1 MPHLVPQEKGTKVP
15 LTTSKLT
22 LTIDELLKEKLVRF
36 SQLKKVPITIIGR
49 QAIMKMIEHL
59 EKLEAMGKLE
69 IKIWAEDDDKK
80 NLS

>member
-1 MPHLVPQEKGTKVP
+1 MSTPHKKELKIPE

-22 LTIDELLKEKLVRF
+22 LTIDNKSKEKLLRF
-36 SQLKKVPITIIGR
+36 SQMKKVPITIIGR

-69 IKIWAEDDDKK
+69 IKI
-80 NLS
+80 

>member
-36 SQLKKVPITIIGR
+36 SQ
-49 QAIMKMIEHL
+49 
-59 EKLEAMGKLE
+59 
-69 IKIWAEDDDKK
+69 IKESSYHHYWQTGNNEDD
-80 NLS
+80 

>member
-1 MPHLVPQEKGTKVP
+1 MSTPQSLGTKVP

-22 LTIDELLKEKLVRF
+22 LTIDSKSKEKLVRF

-49 QAIMKMIEHL
+49 QAIIKMIEHL

-69 IKIWAEDDDKK
+69 IKI
-80 NLS
+80 